1 VGVDALS
8 ENDEV
13 VIFYSVNADTI
24 SFELLHKLMFC
35 KAKLSYYKIRRGGRN
50 ALDFQL
56 STYLGFLVSSRA
68 DTEFYIISKDNGF
81 DFVIDFWESGC
92 LDVKPSVKRFHNVKA
107 AIASVNAPA
116 RQAAQTAQQVAVQPV
131 AAQPAPQPTVPQQ
144 VATQQVVPQ
153 IVEVRV
159 ELPLMEAE
167 PIAEQSV
174 EADVIEKML
183 SESESPHE
191 LYIKAVK
198 KFGQK
203 KGVEI
208 YRDIKSR
215 FAKVKKEDVNGA

>member
-13 VIFYSVNADTI
+13 VIFYSVNADTV

-35 KAKLSYYKIRRGGRN
+35 KAKLNYYKIRRGGRN

-107 AIASVNAPA
+107 ALASVNAPS
-116 RQAAQTAQQVAVQPV
+116 RQTS
-131 AAQPAPQPTVPQQ
+131 QQ
-144 VATQQVVPQ
+144 VATQQVVASQQVAPQ

-159 ELPLMEAE
+159 ELPLMEAATDQ
-167 PIAEQSV
+167 IAEQDV
-174 EADVIEKML
+174 ESDVIEKML

-215 FAKVKKEDVNGA
+215 FVKVKKETNGA